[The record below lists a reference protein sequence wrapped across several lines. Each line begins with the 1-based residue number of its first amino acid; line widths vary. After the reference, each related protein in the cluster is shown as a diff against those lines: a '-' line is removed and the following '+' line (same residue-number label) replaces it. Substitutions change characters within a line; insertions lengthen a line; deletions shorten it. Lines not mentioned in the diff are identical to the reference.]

1 MAAYTLRQL
10 KYFVTTVK
18 CGTVAEASR
27 QLFIAQPSISAAIK
41 GLEDAFNVQL
51 FIRHHAQGMSLT
63 QAGERFNLLAQ
74 ELLRSAH
81 AFEQNTLA
89 DNEMINGQID
99 IGCFETVAPLY
110 LPKLIASFNERY
122 PGVRIRIKD
131 GEQHELVHGLTNGRF
146 DVAILYRHDLDS
158 TLEVEPLLA
167 PRKPYVLLPEAH
179 PLTTQAHVSLHELVH
194 EPMIHLDI
202 LPSRTYFI
210 SLFEEHGLTPNVVF
224 SSPSLEMVRGM
235 VGQGFGFS
243 LLVTKPHEDRTYD
256 GKRLVCRPIKENVSG
271 SQLVA
276 TWLRKSQLTKPV
288 RLFVDHCKMVLGE
301 IDTEHALP
309 PKVTDIAS
317 IRRAA

>member
-122 PGVRIRIKD
+122 PGY
-131 GEQHELVHGLTNGRF
+131 
-146 DVAILYRHDLDS
+146 AS
-158 TLEVEPLLA
+158 A
-167 PRKPYVLLPEAH
+167 
-179 PLTTQAHVSLHELVH
+179 
-194 EPMIHLDI
+194 
-202 LPSRTYFI
+202 SRTA
-210 SLFEEHGLTPNVVF
+210 
-224 SSPSLEMVRGM
+224 SSTSWC
-235 VGQGFGFS
+235 
-243 LLVTKPHEDRTYD
+243 T
-256 GKRLVCRPIKENVSG
+256 
-271 SQLVA
+271 A
-276 TWLRKSQLTKPV
+276 
-288 RLFVDHCKMVLGE
+288 
-301 IDTEHALP
+301 
-309 PKVTDIAS
+309 
-317 IRRAA
+317 